1 MLIYKYDGTIDGI
14 FSCVYMAF
22 TNNEW
27 PDLVTSS
34 DNIQVALDGRIREI
48 NTDYVNNKRIITAL
62 YRYIGINALSDIRY
76 AFRSD
81 DDSKA
86 NIIFKYIC
94 KTFEYRKNISTKFS
108 EQTVL
113 DFYDTIRKIAN
124 EVHRMKGFLR
134 FSESAQGF
142 YYAHFE
148 PDHDVA
154 DLLLPH
160 FAMRFKS
167 IPFIIHDV
175 KRNILAMYDGKEYKT
190 VNANQTIYVQ
200 LSENEQAMQNLWQ
213 TYYSS
218 ITIKERKNIK
228 LMNAFLPVR
237 YRTHMV
243 EKTCN

>member
-14 FSCVYMAF
+14 FSCVFTAF
-22 TNNEW
+22 TCKEK
-27 PDLVTSS
+27 PDLITNG
-34 DNIQVALDGRIREI
+34 DYIQVSLDEKIREVT
-48 NTDYVNNKRIITAL
+48 TDYENNKRIITAL

-76 AFRSD
+76 AFRCGD
-81 DDSKA
+81 DTKA
-86 NIIFKYIC
+86 NVIFKYIC

-108 EQTVL
+108 EPTVL
-113 DFYDTIRKIAN
+113 DFYDTVRKIAN

-148 PDHDVA
+148 PDHDIA

-160 FAMRFKS
+160 FVMRFKT
-167 IPFIIHDV
+167 IPFVIHDV

-200 LSENEQAMQNLWQ
+200 LSEEEESLQNLWQ

-218 ITIKERKNIK
+218 ITIKERKNLK

-237 YRTHMV
+237 YRSHMP
-243 EKTCN
+243 EKTYS